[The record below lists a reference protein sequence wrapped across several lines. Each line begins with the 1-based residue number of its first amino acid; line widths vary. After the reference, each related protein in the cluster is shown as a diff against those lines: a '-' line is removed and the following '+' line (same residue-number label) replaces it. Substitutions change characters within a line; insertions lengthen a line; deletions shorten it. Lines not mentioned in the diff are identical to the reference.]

1 MNKSILHIT
10 SSDLGNSYN
19 SEHTYEVNF
28 SITSYV
34 GTFDINDSNLLNIV
48 KTPYVPQKG
57 DKIYFLPG
65 VNIPRVKFRNIAVE
79 YGIKTVRQFDQA
91 NVFFGSSK
99 SIHEMTNT
107 MWVYE
112 IKATEFLAFIELIS
126 DRLDNHTKDKI
137 KTAFE
142 FYDDETI
149 GVDYNIKKSVDDAL
163 SISSNGWSNKMTY
176 VEESDK
182 DLYLYC
188 QGVTI
193 YDESSVIDILNGEE
207 AAIIDKEIYTHLSE
221 MLDSSDRDNH
231 VLAMEIMA
239 NSKYTES
246 LVYLELLFHDYSYN
260 ISNSHTKN
268 HVNFKSLISYLDKN
282 KGYLNTDI
290 DNIVDSLRAKDQ
302 FTPDKLEIVMEN
314 LSQFIAN
321 EGNSKYFSVKTIT
334 VQPDYIELLGSN
346 YTYTVQEDYIPE
358 VNNSL
363 PDPVEIEE
371 EVLEDEL
378 IEAAFINIERKELKS
393 ELIALE
399 DEILAE
405 KDLATYKQEESN
417 NNQIT
422 TNDTDIDWF

>member
-10 SSDLGNSYN
+10 SSDLGNNYN

-34 GTFDINDSNLLNIV
+34 GTFNSKDSDLLTIV

-112 IKATEFLAFIELIS
+112 IKTTEFLAFVDIIS

-137 KTAFE
+137 KTACE
-142 FYDDETI
+142 FYDNETI
-149 GVDYNIKKSVDDAL
+149 AVDYNIKNSVHDAL

-176 VEESDK
+176 VEDSDK
-182 DLYLYC
+182 NLYLHC
-188 QGVTI
+188 EGVTI

-207 AAIIDKEIYTHLSE
+207 AAIIDKEVYTHLSE
-221 MLDSSDRDNH
+221 MLNSSDRDNH

-290 DNIVDSLRAKDQ
+290 DDIVSSLRAKDQ
-302 FTPDKLEIVMEN
+302 FTPDKLEIVMEH
-314 LSQFIAN
+314 LSQTIADR
-321 EGNSKYFSVKTIT
+321 GNSKYFSVKTIT

-358 VNNSL
+358 VIISL

-371 EVLEDEL
+371 EVLEEEL
-378 IEAAFINIERKELKS
+378 IEAALLRIERKELKS
-393 ELIALE
+393 ELIVLE
-399 DEILAE
+399 EEELAE
-405 KDLATYKQEESN
+405 KDLATFKQEESN
-417 NNQIT
+417 NHQIT

>member
-34 GTFDINDSNLLNIV
+34 GTFDKNDSNLLNIV

-112 IKATEFLAFIELIS
+112 IKTTEFLAFIELIS

-149 GVDYNIKKSVDDAL
+149 GVDYNIKSSINDAL
-163 SISSNGWSNKMTY
+163 SISSNGWSNRMTY

-182 DLYLYC
+182 DLYLHC

-207 AAIIDKEIYTHLSE
+207 AAIIDKEVYTHLSE
-221 MLDSSDRDNH
+221 MLNSSDRDNH

-282 KGYLNTDI
+282 KAYLNTDI
-290 DNIVDSLRAKDQ
+290 DDIVSSLRAKDQ
-302 FTPDKLEIVMEN
+302 FTPDKLEIVMEH
-314 LSQFIAN
+314 LSQTIAN
-321 EGNSKYFSVKTIT
+321 QGNSKYFSVKTIT

-358 VNNSL
+358 VIISL

-371 EVLEDEL
+371 EVLEEEL

-399 DEILAE
+399 KEELVE

-417 NNQIT
+417 NHQIT

>member
-34 GTFDINDSNLLNIV
+34 GTFDKNDSNLLNIV

-149 GVDYNIKKSVDDAL
+149 GVDYNIKS
-163 SISSNGWSNKMTY
+163 SIN
-176 VEESDK
+176 
-182 DLYLYC
+182 L
-188 QGVTI
+188 I
-193 YDESSVIDILNGEE
+193 Y
-207 AAIIDKEIYTHLSE
+207 
-221 MLDSSDRDNH
+221 
-231 VLAMEIMA
+231 
-239 NSKYTES
+239 
-246 LVYLELLFHDYSYN
+246 
-260 ISNSHTKN
+260 
-268 HVNFKSLISYLDKN
+268 
-282 KGYLNTDI
+282 
-290 DNIVDSLRAKDQ
+290 
-302 FTPDKLEIVMEN
+302 
-314 LSQFIAN
+314 
-321 EGNSKYFSVKTIT
+321 
-334 VQPDYIELLGSN
+334 
-346 YTYTVQEDYIPE
+346 
-358 VNNSL
+358 
-363 PDPVEIEE
+363 
-371 EVLEDEL
+371 
-378 IEAAFINIERKELKS
+378 
-393 ELIALE
+393 
-399 DEILAE
+399 
-405 KDLATYKQEESN
+405 
-417 NNQIT
+417 
-422 TNDTDIDWF
+422 

>member
-34 GTFDINDSNLLNIV
+34 GTFDKNDSNLLNIV

-112 IKATEFLAFIELIS
+112 IKTTEFLAFIELIS

-142 FYDDETI
+142 FYDNEII

-163 SISSNGWSNKMTY
+163 SIDSNGWSNRMTY

-182 DLYLYC
+182 DLYLHC

-207 AAIIDKEIYTHLSE
+207 AAIIDKEVYTHLSE
-221 MLDSSDRDNH
+221 MLNSSDRDNH

-282 KGYLNTDI
+282 KNYLNADI
-290 DNIVDSLRAKDQ
+290 DDIVDSLRAKDQ
-302 FTPDKLEIVMEN
+302 FTPDKLEIVMEH
-314 LSQFIAN
+314 LSQTIAN
-321 EGNSKYFSVKTIT
+321 QGNSKYFSVKTIT
-334 VQPDYIELLGSN
+334 IQPDYIELLGSN
-346 YTYTVQEDYIPE
+346 YTYTIQEDYIPE

-378 IEAAFINIERKELKS
+378 IEAAFTNIERKELKS

-399 DEILAE
+399 EEELVE

-417 NNQIT
+417 NHQIT

>member
-34 GTFDINDSNLLNIV
+34 GTFDKNDSNLLNIV

-137 KTAFE
+137 KTACE

-163 SISSNGWSNKMTY
+163 SIDSNGWSNRMTY

-182 DLYLYC
+182 DLYLHC

-207 AAIIDKEIYTHLSE
+207 AAIIDKEVYTHLSE
-221 MLDSSDRDNH
+221 MLNSSDRDNH
-231 VLAMEIMA
+231 VVAMEIMA

-282 KGYLNTDI
+282 KNYLNADI
-290 DNIVDSLRAKDQ
+290 DDIVDSLRAKDQ
-302 FTPDKLEIVMEN
+302 FTPDKLEIVMEH
-314 LSQFIAN
+314 LSQTIAN
-321 EGNSKYFSVKTIT
+321 QGNSKYFSVKTIT

-346 YTYTVQEDYIPE
+346 YTYTIQEDYIPE

-378 IEAAFINIERKELKS
+378 IEAAFTNIERKELKS

-399 DEILAE
+399 EEELVE

-417 NNQIT
+417 NHQIT

>member
-34 GTFDINDSNLLNIV
+34 GTFDKNDSNLLNIV

-112 IKATEFLAFIELIS
+112 IKTTEFLAFIELIS

-149 GVDYNIKKSVDDAL
+149 GVDYNIKSSINDAL
-163 SISSNGWSNKMTY
+163 SISSNGWSNRMTY

-182 DLYLYC
+182 DLYLHC

-207 AAIIDKEIYTHLSE
+207 AAIIDKEVYTHLSE
-221 MLDSSDRDNH
+221 MLNSSDRDNH

-290 DNIVDSLRAKDQ
+290 DDIVSSLRAKDQ
-302 FTPDKLEIVMEN
+302 FTPDKLEIVMEH
-314 LSQFIAN
+314 LSQTIAN
-321 EGNSKYFSVKTIT
+321 QGNSKYFSVKTIT
-334 VQPDYIELLGSN
+334 IQPDYIELLGSN

-371 EVLEDEL
+371 EVLEEEL

-399 DEILAE
+399 KEELVE

-417 NNQIT
+417 NHQIT